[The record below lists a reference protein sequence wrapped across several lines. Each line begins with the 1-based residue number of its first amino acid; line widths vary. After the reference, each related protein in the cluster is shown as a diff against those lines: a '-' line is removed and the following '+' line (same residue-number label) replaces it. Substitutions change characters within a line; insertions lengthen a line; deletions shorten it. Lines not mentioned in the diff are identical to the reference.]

1 MTTTTLAVLVPL
13 LPFLGAV
20 AGLLLGRT
28 RPRLRTPPRRPAARS
43 PPSALAVVVAVRQGG
58 DQAVDAATELTPTG
72 SVPIELALHIDGFA
86 ALVAVLVGLVATCVQ
101 IYSTG
106 YLRDDPRYPS
116 YAALVS
122 LFTSAMLLVVYSG
135 DLMVLLV
142 GWEIMGIC
150 SYFLVGHYWETPE
163 ARAASLKAFLVT
175 KLGDVPFLIG
185 LFALAAD
192 AGSFRITSILGTV
205 ASGGLDH
212 PTLIALLLLA
222 GVAGKSAQF
231 PLHTWLPD
239 AMAGPTPVS
248 ALIHAAT
255 MVAAGVYFVAR
266 LLPVF
271 AASAAALVVLAVMAA
286 VTMVGSALA
295 ALAQDDIKR
304 VLAYSTIGQLGY
316 MTGALA
322 VGDRGAAVFHLL
334 SHGAFKALLF
344 LGGGRDHPRRRH
356 QLAGRHVPDER
367 PARPRPRRLLDDDR
381 GAPRARRDPALQR
394 LLLQGGRPR
403 RRRARRHRPR
413 RGHPRRRRLDR
424 PRRRPGHRPAH
435 RRLRDPPVAAR
446 LPRPGSRGPR
456 PRQAAHRHERRAV
469 GARRPLA
476 RLRPRHRPR
485 CPTGSTDATSTPTLT
500 TSVLG
505 TGVAL
510 VGGLVT
516 YGAWRHTT
524 AMAARVPLGAVA
536 AHPDGDAGLVE
547 AEAIAS
553 HAPAY
558 GDMASAPDPADPGRL
573 LLGPLHRH
581 AAVGFHLDAVYAALF
596 VRPVQAAATLVRF
609 LDREVVDTY
618 VRGAGAAPRWLGAA
632 VRRAQTGNVQ
642 TYLERAARRL
652 RRPGGRRRP
661 RRHRGS
667 VSRRDRYQ
675 RVRDAV
681 PSRVHRRRPAP
692 RRRRR
697 SAAGPARADGEAP
710 EQAVLR
716 HGVTVTGAVLIAA
729 IVLALG
735 FDHDHPSRMQAT
747 TDISWIPALDVRIH
761 LGIDGISLPLLVL
774 TALLTFL
781 CALYRYFKMPTGPSP
796 KAFVALAPRPRVRH
810 PRHLRRPRPAAVLP
824 RLRDGAHPDVL
835 PHRPLGR

>member
-13 LPFLGAV
+13 LPFLGAA

-28 RPRLRTPPRRPAARS
+28 APGFVRPLAVLPPLTAF
-43 PPSALAVVVAVRQGG
+43 ALAVLVAVRQGG
-58 DQAVDAATELTPTG
+58 DEAVDAATQLTPTG
-72 SVPIELALHIDGFA
+72 SVPVELALHIDGFA

-185 LFALAAD
+185 LFALATD
-192 AGSFRITSILGTV
+192 AGSFRITKILDTV

-271 AASAAALVVLAVMAA
+271 QASAAALVVLAVMAA
-286 VTMVGSALA
+286 VTMTGSALA

-344 LGGGRDHPRRRH
+344 LAAGVIIHAAGTNS
-356 QLAGRHVPDER
+356 LAAMSRMGDLRARVPDAYWTMTVALLALAAIPPFSGFFSKESVLGAAEHAATGHAEHIPGAAGWTVLVAGVLTALLTAAYATR
-367 PARPRPRRLLDDDR
+367 LWLLAFRGKGAEAPDHGRQPRTMTVVLWVLA
-381 GAPRARRDPALQR
+381 APSLAL
-394 LLLQGGRPR
+394 GGL
-403 RRRARRHRPR
+403 AY
-413 RGHPRRRRLDR
+413 G
-424 PRRRPGHRPAH
+424 
-435 RRLRDPPVAAR
+435 R
-446 LPRPGSRGPR
+446 LPDWFDGDD
-456 PRQAAHRHERRAV
+456 
-469 GARRPLA
+469 LA
-476 RLRPRHRPR
+476 
-485 CPTGSTDATSTPTLT
+485 PTLT

-510 VGGLVT
+510 AGGLLT
-516 YGAWRHTT
+516 YAAWRHTT
-524 AMAARVPLGAVA
+524 AAAARTPLGAVA
-536 AHPDGDAGLVE
+536 AHPEADAATVE

-553 HAPAY
+553 HEPAY
-558 GDMASAPDPADPGRL
+558 GDVASAPDPADPGRL

-581 AAVGFHLDAVYAALF
+581 AAAGFHLDAVYTALF
-596 VRPVQAAATLVRF
+596 VRPVQAGARLVRF

-618 VRGAGAAPRWLGAA
+618 VHGAGALPRLLGTA

-642 TYLERAARRL
+642 TYVSALLAGTVVLVVAAL
-652 RRPGGRRRP
+652 L
-661 RRHRGS
+661 
-667 VSRRDRYQ
+667 V
-675 RVRDAV
+675 
-681 PSRVHRRRPAP
+681 
-692 RRRRR
+692 
-697 SAAGPARADGEAP
+697 AAGA
-710 EQAVLR
+710 
-716 HGVTVTGAVLIAA
+716 
-729 IVLALG
+729 
-735 FDHDHPSRMQAT
+735 
-747 TDISWIPALDVRIH
+747 
-761 LGIDGISLPLLVL
+761 
-774 TALLTFL
+774 
-781 CALYRYFKMPTGPSP
+781 
-796 KAFVALAPRPRVRH
+796 
-810 PRHLRRPRPAAVLP
+810 
-824 RLRDGAHPDVL
+824 
-835 PHRPLGR
+835 

>member
-13 LPFLGAV
+13 LPFLGAA
-20 AGLLLGRT
+20 AGLLLGRKVPGLV
-28 RPRLRTPPRRPAARS
+28 RP
-43 PPSALAVVVAVRQGG
+43 LAVLPTLTALLLAVLVAVRQGG
-58 DQAVDAATELTPTG
+58 GTGGGHASLDAATELTPTG

-86 ALVAVLVGLVATCVQ
+86 ALVAVLVGVVASCVQ

-106 YLRDDPRYPS
+106 YLREDPRYPS

-192 AGSFRITSILGTV
+192 TGSFRITTILATV
-205 ASGGLDH
+205 NDGGLDH

-286 VTMVGSALA
+286 VTMAGSALA

-344 LGGGRDHPRRRH
+344 LAAGVIIHAAGTNS
-356 QLAGRHVPDER
+356 LAAMSRMKG
-367 PARPRPRRLLDDDR
+367 
-381 GAPRARRDPALQR
+381 
-394 LLLQGGRPR
+394 
-403 RRRARRHRPR
+403 
-413 RGHPRRRRLDR
+413 
-424 PRRRPGHRPAH
+424 
-435 RRLRDPPVAAR
+435 LRDRIPDAYWTMTVALLALAAIPPFSGFFSKEAVLGAAEHTATGHAESVPTAAGWIVLVAGLFTALLTAAYATR
-446 LPRPGSRGPR
+446 LWLLAFNGRGTEAPDHG
-456 PRQAAHRHERRAV
+456 RQPLAMTAVLWVLAVPSLVFGLAV
-469 GARRPLA
+469 GVLPDWFDGHSL
-476 RLRPRHRPR
+476 
-485 CPTGSTDATSTPTLT
+485 TPTLT

-505 TGVAL
+505 TGLAL

-516 YGAWRHTT
+516 YGAWRHTS
-524 AMAARVPLGAVA
+524 ALAARVPMGAVA
-536 AHPDGDAGLVE
+536 ADPDADGGLVE
-547 AEAIAS
+547 AEAIAT
-553 HAPAY
+553 HTPAY
-558 GDMASAPDPADPGRL
+558 GDVASAPDPADPGRL

-581 AAVGFHLDAVYAALF
+581 AAVGFSLDAVYAALF
-596 VRPVQAAATLVRF
+596 VRPVRAAASLVRF
-609 LDREVVDTY
+609 LDREVVETY
-618 VRGAGAAPRWLGAA
+618 VRGAGTAPRWLGAA

-642 TYLERAARRL
+642 TYL
-652 RRPGGRRRP
+652 
-661 RRHRGS
+661 
-667 VSRRDRYQ
+667 
-675 RVRDAV
+675 
-681 PSRVHRRRPAP
+681 
-692 RRRRR
+692 
-697 SAAGPARADGEAP
+697 SALLAG
-710 EQAVLR
+710 
-716 HGVTVTGAVLIAA
+716 TV
-729 IVLALG
+729 VLA
-735 FDHDHPSRMQAT
+735 
-747 TDISWIPALDVRIH
+747 V
-761 LGIDGISLPLLVL
+761 
-774 TALLTFL
+774 
-781 CALYRYFKMPTGPSP
+781 
-796 KAFVALAPRPRVRH
+796 
-810 PRHLRRPRPAAVLP
+810 AAVLVATA
-824 RLRDGAHPDVL
+824 GA
-835 PHRPLGR
+835 

>member
-13 LPFLGAV
+13 LPFLAAA

-28 RPRLRTPPRRPAARS
+28 APGFVRPLAVLPTLAAL
-43 PPSALAVVVAVRQGG
+43 ALAVLVAVRQGG
-58 DQAVDAATELTPTG
+58 GRSIDAATELTPTG

-86 ALVAVLVGLVATCVQ
+86 ALVAVLVCVVASCVQ
-101 IYSTG
+101 IYSTA

-142 GWEIMGIC
+142 GWEVMGIC

-185 LFALAAD
+185 LFALAVD
-192 AGSFRITSILGTV
+192 AGSFRITTVLGAV

-271 AASAAALVVLAVMAA
+271 AASGAALVVLAVMAA
-286 VTMVGSALA
+286 VTMTGSALA

-344 LGGGRDHPRRRH
+344 LGAGVVIHAAGTNSLAAMSRMKDLRDR
-356 QLAGRHVPDER
+356 VPDAYWTMTVALLALAAIPPFSGFFSKEAVLGSAEHAATGHAEAI
-367 PARPRPRRLLDDDR
+367 PSSAGWIVLVSGLLTALLTAAYATRLW
-381 GAPRARRDPALQR
+381 
-394 LLLQGGRPR
+394 LL
-403 RRRARRHRPR
+403 AF
-413 RGHPRRRRLDR
+413 RGHGAEAPDHGRQ
-424 PRRRPGHRPAH
+424 
-435 RRLRDPPVAAR
+435 PVAMNAVLWVLAIPSLAFGLTVGV
-446 LPRPGSRGPR
+446 LPDWFDGRS
-456 PRQAAHRHERRAV
+456 
-469 GARRPLA
+469 L
-476 RLRPRHRPR
+476 
-485 CPTGSTDATSTPTLT
+485 TPTLT

-510 VGGLVT
+510 VGGIVT
-516 YGAWRHTT
+516 YAAWRHTT
-524 AMAARVPLGAVA
+524 ALAARVPLGAVA
-536 AHPDGDAGLVE
+536 AHPDADGGLVE
-547 AEAIAS
+547 AEAIAT
-553 HAPAY
+553 HTAAY
-558 GDMASAPDPADPGRL
+558 GDIAYAPDPADPGRL

-581 AAVGFHLDAVYAALF
+581 AATGFHLDAVYAALF
-596 VRPVQAAATLVRF
+596 VRPVLAAASLVRF
-609 LDREVVDTY
+609 LDREVVETY
-618 VRGAGAAPRWLGAA
+618 VRGAAAVPNWLGRA

-642 TYLERAARRL
+642 TYL
-652 RRPGGRRRP
+652 
-661 RRHRGS
+661 
-667 VSRRDRYQ
+667 
-675 RVRDAV
+675 
-681 PSRVHRRRPAP
+681 
-692 RRRRR
+692 
-697 SAAGPARADGEAP
+697 SALLAG
-710 EQAVLR
+710 
-716 HGVTVTGAVLIAA
+716 TV
-729 IVLALG
+729 VLAIAVVLV
-735 FDHDHPSRMQAT
+735 AT
-747 TDISWIPALDVRIH
+747 A
-761 LGIDGISLPLLVL
+761 
-774 TALLTFL
+774 
-781 CALYRYFKMPTGPSP
+781 
-796 KAFVALAPRPRVRH
+796 
-810 PRHLRRPRPAAVLP
+810 
-824 RLRDGAHPDVL
+824 GA
-835 PHRPLGR
+835 

>member
-1 MTTTTLAVLVPL
+1 VTTTTLAVLVPL

-28 RPRLRTPPRRPAARS
+28 APGFVRPLAVLPTLTAL
-43 PPSALAVVVAVRQGG
+43 ALAVVVAVRQGG
-58 DQAVDAATELTPTG
+58 DEPVDAAAELTPTG

-86 ALVAVLVGLVATCVQ
+86 ALVAVLVAFVATCVQ

-142 GWEIMGIC
+142 GWEVMGIC

-185 LFALAAD
+185 LFALADD
-192 AGSFRITSILGTV
+192 AGSFRITRVLGAV
-205 ASGGLDH
+205 ANGGLDH

-255 MVAAGVYFVAR
+255 MVAAGVYFIAR
-266 LLPVF
+266 LLPLF
-271 AASAAALVVLAVMAA
+271 QASQAAMTVLAVMAA
-286 VTMVGSALA
+286 VTMAGSGLA

-344 LGGGRDHPRRRH
+344 LAAGVIIHAAGTNS
-356 QLAGRHVPDER
+356 LAATSRMKGLHDRVPDAYWTMTVALLALAAIPPFSGFFSKESVLGAAEHVTTGHTEHA
-367 PARPRPRRLLDDDR
+367 PAAAGWIVLVAGLVTALLTAAYAMRLWLLAFR
-381 GAPRARRDPALQR
+381 GRGTEAPDH
-394 LLLQGGRPR
+394 GR
-403 RRRARRHRPR
+403 
-413 RGHPRRRRLDR
+413 
-424 PRRRPGHRPAH
+424 
-435 RRLRDPPVAAR
+435 
-446 LPRPGSRGPR
+446 
-456 PRQAAHRHERRAV
+456 Q
-469 GARRPLA
+469 PLA
-476 RLRPRHRPR
+476 MTVVLWVLAAPSLALGGLAYNSLP
-485 CPTGSTDATSTPTLT
+485 GWFGGDDLTPTLT

-505 TGVAL
+505 TGLAL
-510 VGGLVT
+510 VGGIVV
-516 YGAWRHTT
+516 YAAWRHTT
-524 AMAARVPLGAVA
+524 AFAAPAPLGAVA
-536 AHPDGDAGLVE
+536 AHPEGDAAQVE

-553 HAPAY
+553 HTPAY
-558 GDMASAPDPADPGRL
+558 GDIAEAPDPADPGRL
-573 LLGPLHRH
+573 ILGPLHRH
-581 AAVGFHLDAVYAALF
+581 AAAGFHLDAVYSALF
-596 VRPVQAAATLVRF
+596 VRPVRAAAVLVRF

-618 VRGAGAAPRWLGAA
+618 VRGAGTLPRWLGAA

-642 TYLERAARRL
+642 TY
-652 RRPGGRRRP
+652 
-661 RRHRGS
+661 
-667 VSRRDRYQ
+667 VS
-675 RVRDAV
+675 ALL
-681 PSRVHRRRPAP
+681 
-692 RRRRR
+692 
-697 SAAGPARADGEAP
+697 AG
-710 EQAVLR
+710 
-716 HGVTVTGAVLIAA
+716 TV
-729 IVLALG
+729 VLA
-735 FDHDHPSRMQAT
+735 
-747 TDISWIPALDVRIH
+747 V
-761 LGIDGISLPLLVL
+761 
-774 TALLTFL
+774 
-781 CALYRYFKMPTGPSP
+781 
-796 KAFVALAPRPRVRH
+796 
-810 PRHLRRPRPAAVLP
+810 AAVLVAT
-824 RLRDGAHPDVL
+824 GA
-835 PHRPLGR
+835 

>member
-28 RPRLRTPPRRPAARS
+28 APGFVRPLAVLPPLAALG
-43 PPSALAVVVAVRQGG
+43 LAVVVAVRQGG
-58 DQAVDAATELTPTG
+58 DQAVNAATELTPTG

-185 LFALAAD
+185 LFALATD
-192 AGSFRITSILGTV
+192 AGSFRITKILGNV

-255 MVAAGVYFVAR
+255 MVAAGVYFIAR

-271 AASAAALVVLAVMAA
+271 AASSAALVVLAVMAA
-286 VTMVGSALA
+286 VTMAGSALA

-344 LGGGRDHPRRRH
+344 LGAGVIIHAAGTNSLAAMSRMKDLRARVPDAYWTMTVALLALAAIPPFSGFFTKEAVLGAAEHVATGHAEGIPGAVGWIVLVAGLVTALLTAAYAMRLWLLAFRGHGPEAPDHGRQPIAMNAVLWVLAVPSLAFGLATGPLPDWFDGRD
-356 QLAGRHVPDER
+356 L
-367 PARPRPRRLLDDDR
+367 
-381 GAPRARRDPALQR
+381 
-394 LLLQGGRPR
+394 
-403 RRRARRHRPR
+403 
-413 RGHPRRRRLDR
+413 
-424 PRRRPGHRPAH
+424 
-435 RRLRDPPVAAR
+435 
-446 LPRPGSRGPR
+446 
-456 PRQAAHRHERRAV
+456 
-469 GARRPLA
+469 
-476 RLRPRHRPR
+476 
-485 CPTGSTDATSTPTLT
+485 TPTLT

-510 VGGLVT
+510 VGGIIT
-516 YGAWRHTT
+516 YGAWRHTM
-524 AMAARVPLGAVA
+524 AMAARVPIGAVA
-536 AHPDGDAGLVE
+536 AHPEGDAGLVE

-558 GDMASAPDPADPGRL
+558 GDVASAPDPADPGRL

-618 VRGAGAAPRWLGAA
+618 VRGAGVLPRWLGTA
-632 VRRAQTGNVQ
+632 VRRAQTGNLQ
-642 TYLERAARRL
+642 TYVSALLAGTVVLVVAA
-652 RRPGGRRRP
+652 
-661 RRHRGS
+661 
-667 VSRRDRYQ
+667 
-675 RVRDAV
+675 
-681 PSRVHRRRPAP
+681 
-692 RRRRR
+692 
-697 SAAGPARADGEAP
+697 
-710 EQAVLR
+710 
-716 HGVTVTGAVLIAA
+716 
-729 IVLALG
+729 
-735 FDHDHPSRMQAT
+735 
-747 TDISWIPALDVRIH
+747 
-761 LGIDGISLPLLVL
+761 LLVA
-774 TALLTFL
+774 TA
-781 CALYRYFKMPTGPSP
+781 
-796 KAFVALAPRPRVRH
+796 
-810 PRHLRRPRPAAVLP
+810 
-824 RLRDGAHPDVL
+824 GA
-835 PHRPLGR
+835 

>member
-28 RPRLRTPPRRPAARS
+28 APGFVRPLAVLPPLAALG
-43 PPSALAVVVAVRQGG
+43 LAVVVAVRQGG
-58 DQAVDAATELTPTG
+58 GQAVSAATELTPTG
-72 SVPIELALHIDGFA
+72 SVPIELALYVDGFA

-163 ARAASLKAFLVT
+163 ARAASIKAFLVT

-185 LFALAAD
+185 LFALATD
-192 AGSFRITSILGTV
+192 AGSFRITKILGNV

-255 MVAAGVYFVAR
+255 MVAAGVYFIAR

-271 AASAAALVVLAVMAA
+271 AASSAALVVLAVMAA
-286 VTMVGSALA
+286 VTMAGSALA

-344 LGGGRDHPRRRH
+344 LGAGVIIHAAGTNSLAAMSRMKDLRARVPDAYWTMTVALLALAAIPPFSGFFTKEAVLGAAEHVATGHAEGIPGAVGWIVLVAGLVTALLTAAYAMRLWLLAFRGHGPEAPDHGRQPVVMNAVLWVLAVPSLAFGLATGLLPEWFDGRD
-356 QLAGRHVPDER
+356 L
-367 PARPRPRRLLDDDR
+367 
-381 GAPRARRDPALQR
+381 
-394 LLLQGGRPR
+394 
-403 RRRARRHRPR
+403 
-413 RGHPRRRRLDR
+413 
-424 PRRRPGHRPAH
+424 
-435 RRLRDPPVAAR
+435 
-446 LPRPGSRGPR
+446 
-456 PRQAAHRHERRAV
+456 
-469 GARRPLA
+469 
-476 RLRPRHRPR
+476 
-485 CPTGSTDATSTPTLT
+485 TPTLT

-510 VGGLVT
+510 VGGIVT
-516 YGAWRHTT
+516 YGAWRHTM
-524 AMAARVPLGAVA
+524 AMAARVHMGAVA
-536 AHPDGDAGLVE
+536 AHPQGDAGLVE

-558 GDMASAPDPADPGRL
+558 GDVASAPDPADPGRL

-618 VRGAGAAPRWLGAA
+618 VRGAGTLPRWLGTA
-632 VRRAQTGNVQ
+632 VRRAQTGNLQ
-642 TYLERAARRL
+642 TYVSALLAGTVVLVVAA
-652 RRPGGRRRP
+652 
-661 RRHRGS
+661 
-667 VSRRDRYQ
+667 
-675 RVRDAV
+675 
-681 PSRVHRRRPAP
+681 
-692 RRRRR
+692 
-697 SAAGPARADGEAP
+697 
-710 EQAVLR
+710 
-716 HGVTVTGAVLIAA
+716 
-729 IVLALG
+729 
-735 FDHDHPSRMQAT
+735 
-747 TDISWIPALDVRIH
+747 
-761 LGIDGISLPLLVL
+761 LLVA
-774 TALLTFL
+774 TA
-781 CALYRYFKMPTGPSP
+781 
-796 KAFVALAPRPRVRH
+796 
-810 PRHLRRPRPAAVLP
+810 
-824 RLRDGAHPDVL
+824 GA
-835 PHRPLGR
+835 

>member
-13 LPFLGAV
+13 LPFLGAG
-20 AGLLLGRT
+20 AGLALGRT
-28 RPRLRTPPRRPAARS
+28 APGFVRPLAVLPTLAAL
-43 PPSALAVVVAVRQGG
+43 ALAVVVAVHQGG
-58 DQAVDAATELTPTG
+58 DEAVDAATELTPTG
-72 SVPIELALHIDGFA
+72 SVPIELALYIDGFA
-86 ALVAVLVGLVATCVQ
+86 ALVAVLVAFVATCVQ

-142 GWEIMGIC
+142 GWEVMGIC

-185 LFALAAD
+185 LFALATD
-192 AGSFRITSILGTV
+192 AGSFRITRVLGAV
-205 ASGGLDH
+205 ANGGIDH

-271 AASAAALVVLAVMAA
+271 EASQAAMVVLAVMAA
-286 VTMVGSALA
+286 VTMAGSALA

-322 VGDRGAAVFHLL
+322 VADRGAAVFHLL

-344 LGGGRDHPRRRH
+344 LAAGVIIHATGTNSLAAMSRMSHLRDR
-356 QLAGRHVPDER
+356 VPDAYWTMTVALLALAAIPPFSGFFSKESVLGAAEHVATGHTEDA
-367 PARPRPRRLLDDDR
+367 PAAAGWIILVVGLLTALLTAAYAMRLW
-381 GAPRARRDPALQR
+381 
-394 LLLQGGRPR
+394 LL
-403 RRRARRHRPR
+403 AF
-413 RGHPRRRRLDR
+413 RGHGAEAPDH
-424 PRRRPGHRPAH
+424 G
-435 RRLRDPPVAAR
+435 
-446 LPRPGSRGPR
+446 
-456 PRQAAHRHERRAV
+456 RQ
-469 GARRPLA
+469 PLA
-476 RLRPRHRPR
+476 MTVVLWVLAAPSLALGGFAYQSFP
-485 CPTGSTDATSTPTLT
+485 GWFDGGDLGPTLT

-505 TGVAL
+505 TGLAL

-516 YGAWRHTT
+516 YAAWRHTT
-524 AMAARVPLGAVA
+524 ALAAKVPMGAVA
-536 AHPDGDAGLVE
+536 AHPEGDAGLVE

-558 GDMASAPDPADPGRL
+558 GDVAQAPDPADPGRL

-581 AAVGFHLDAVYAALF
+581 AAVGFHVDAVYSALF
-596 VRPVQAAATLVRF
+596 VRPVRAGASLVRF

-618 VRGAGAAPRWLGAA
+618 VRGAGALPRWLGAA

-642 TYLERAARRL
+642 TY
-652 RRPGGRRRP
+652 
-661 RRHRGS
+661 
-667 VSRRDRYQ
+667 VSALLAGT
-675 RVRDAV
+675 VVLVVAV
-681 PSRVHRRRPAP
+681 
-692 RRRRR
+692 
-697 SAAGPARADGEAP
+697 
-710 EQAVLR
+710 VL
-716 HGVTVTGAVLIAA
+716 VATGA
-729 IVLALG
+729 
-735 FDHDHPSRMQAT
+735 
-747 TDISWIPALDVRIH
+747 
-761 LGIDGISLPLLVL
+761 
-774 TALLTFL
+774 
-781 CALYRYFKMPTGPSP
+781 
-796 KAFVALAPRPRVRH
+796 
-810 PRHLRRPRPAAVLP
+810 
-824 RLRDGAHPDVL
+824 
-835 PHRPLGR
+835 

>member
-13 LPFLGAV
+13 LPFLGAA

-28 RPRLRTPPRRPAARS
+28 APGYVRP
-43 PPSALAVVVAVRQGG
+43 LAVLPTLTSLVLAVLVAVDQGG
-58 DQAVDAATELTPTG
+58 DQAVNAATELTPTG

-86 ALVAVLVGLVATCVQ
+86 ALVAVVVGLVASCVQ

-185 LFALAAD
+185 LFALATD
-192 AGSFRITSILGTV
+192 AGSFSITKILGTV

-271 AASAAALVVLAVMAA
+271 EASQAAMVVLAVMAA
-286 VTMVGSALA
+286 VTMLGSGLA

-322 VGDRGAAVFHLL
+322 VADRGAAVFHLM

-344 LGGGRDHPRRRH
+344 LAAGVIIHAVGTNS
-356 QLAGRHVPDER
+356 LAAMSRMKDLRARVPDAYWTMTVALLALAAIPPFSGFFSKESVLGAAEHVSTGHTEHA
-367 PARPRPRRLLDDDR
+367 PGAAGWIVLVAALLTAMLTAAYATRLWLLTFRGR
-381 GAPRARRDPALQR
+381 GAEAPDHGRQPLTMTVVLWVLAVPSLAF
-394 LLLQGGRPR
+394 GGFAYGTLPDWFD
-403 RRRARRHRPR
+403 
-413 RGHPRRRRLDR
+413 GHD
-424 PRRRPGHRPAH
+424 
-435 RRLRDPPVAAR
+435 
-446 LPRPGSRGPR
+446 
-456 PRQAAHRHERRAV
+456 
-469 GARRPLA
+469 LA
-476 RLRPRHRPR
+476 
-485 CPTGSTDATSTPTLT
+485 PTLT

-510 VGGLVT
+510 VGGIVT
-516 YGAWRHTT
+516 YAAWRHTT
-524 AMAARVPLGAVA
+524 ALTARVPLGAVA
-536 AHPDGDAGLVE
+536 AHPEGDAGLVE

-558 GDMASAPDPADPGRL
+558 GDVASAPDPADPGRL

-581 AAVGFHLDAVYAALF
+581 AAVGFHLDAVYSALF
-596 VRPVQAAATLVRF
+596 VRPVQAGASLVRF

-618 VRGAGAAPRWLGAA
+618 VRGAGALPRWLGIA

-642 TYLERAARRL
+642 TY
-652 RRPGGRRRP
+652 
-661 RRHRGS
+661 
-667 VSRRDRYQ
+667 VS
-675 RVRDAV
+675 ALL
-681 PSRVHRRRPAP
+681 
-692 RRRRR
+692 
-697 SAAGPARADGEAP
+697 AG
-710 EQAVLR
+710 
-716 HGVTVTGAVLIAA
+716 TV
-729 IVLALG
+729 VLA
-735 FDHDHPSRMQAT
+735 
-747 TDISWIPALDVRIH
+747 V
-761 LGIDGISLPLLVL
+761 
-774 TALLTFL
+774 
-781 CALYRYFKMPTGPSP
+781 
-796 KAFVALAPRPRVRH
+796 
-810 PRHLRRPRPAAVLP
+810 AAVLVAT
-824 RLRDGAHPDVL
+824 GA
-835 PHRPLGR
+835 

>member
-13 LPFLGAV
+13 LPFLGAA

-28 RPRLRTPPRRPAARS
+28 APGFVRPLAVLPTLMAF
-43 PPSALAVVVAVRQGG
+43 ALAVLVAVRQGG
-58 DQAVDAATELTPTG
+58 GRSIDAATELTPTG

-185 LFALAAD
+185 LFALAVD
-192 AGSFRITSILGTV
+192 AGSFRITTVLGAV

-255 MVAAGVYFVAR
+255 MVAAGVYFIAR

-271 AASAAALVVLAVMAA
+271 AASSAALLVMAFMAA
-286 VTMVGSALA
+286 VTMLGSGLA

-344 LGGGRDHPRRRH
+344 LAAGVIIHAAGTNSLAAMSRMKGLRDRVPDAYWTMTVALLALAAVPPFSGFFTKEAVLGAAEHVATGHAEGIPGASGWIVLVAGLLTALLTGAYAIRLWLLAFHGRGAEAPDHGKQPPAMNVVLWLLAVPSLAFGLAAGALPGWFDGRD
-356 QLAGRHVPDER
+356 L
-367 PARPRPRRLLDDDR
+367 
-381 GAPRARRDPALQR
+381 
-394 LLLQGGRPR
+394 
-403 RRRARRHRPR
+403 
-413 RGHPRRRRLDR
+413 
-424 PRRRPGHRPAH
+424 
-435 RRLRDPPVAAR
+435 
-446 LPRPGSRGPR
+446 
-456 PRQAAHRHERRAV
+456 
-469 GARRPLA
+469 
-476 RLRPRHRPR
+476 
-485 CPTGSTDATSTPTLT
+485 TPTLT

-505 TGVAL
+505 TGLAL

-516 YGAWRHTT
+516 YGVWKHTT
-524 AMAARVPLGAVA
+524 ALAARVPLGAVA
-536 AHPDGDAGLVE
+536 AHPEGDAAQVE

-558 GDMASAPDPADPGRL
+558 GGVAAAADPADPGRL

-581 AAVGFHLDAVYAALF
+581 AAVGFHLDAVYTTLF
-596 VRPVQAAATLVRF
+596 VRPVQAGASLVRF

-618 VRGAGAAPRWLGAA
+618 VHGAGAAPRLLGAA

-642 TYLERAARRL
+642 TY
-652 RRPGGRRRP
+652 
-661 RRHRGS
+661 
-667 VSRRDRYQ
+667 VSALLAGT
-675 RVRDAV
+675 VVLTVAV
-681 PSRVHRRRPAP
+681 
-692 RRRRR
+692 
-697 SAAGPARADGEAP
+697 
-710 EQAVLR
+710 VL
-716 HGVTVTGAVLIAA
+716 VATGA
-729 IVLALG
+729 
-735 FDHDHPSRMQAT
+735 
-747 TDISWIPALDVRIH
+747 
-761 LGIDGISLPLLVL
+761 
-774 TALLTFL
+774 
-781 CALYRYFKMPTGPSP
+781 
-796 KAFVALAPRPRVRH
+796 
-810 PRHLRRPRPAAVLP
+810 
-824 RLRDGAHPDVL
+824 
-835 PHRPLGR
+835 